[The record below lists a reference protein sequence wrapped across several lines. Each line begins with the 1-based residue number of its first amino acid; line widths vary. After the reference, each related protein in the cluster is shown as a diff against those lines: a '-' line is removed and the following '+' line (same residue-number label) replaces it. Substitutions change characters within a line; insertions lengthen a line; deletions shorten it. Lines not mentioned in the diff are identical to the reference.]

1 MQPGG
6 YLPILVL
13 TADVTP
19 EAMKRALAMG
29 ARDFVTKPF
38 DPTEVLLR
46 IRNLLE
52 TRALYL
58 ELEKRVRDSENP

>member
-1 MQPGG
+1 
-6 YLPILVL
+6 
-13 TADVTP
+13 
-19 EAMKRALAMG
+19 MG

-58 ELEKRVRDSENP
+58 ELEAKLRDTENP